1 MLDPEERLQRKMKK
15 IAEGNSTSLINN
27 LKLNLTD
34 YLNKSLVFNLKK
46 KQNKPGSDHRKTY

>member
-27 LKLNLTD
+27 LKLNLID
-34 YLNKSLVFNLKK
+34 YLNKSLVFN
-46 KQNKPGSDHRKTY
+46 